1 MDRSLLRRYA
11 ASGAVIAR
19 LYLLNRFLLVPLT
32 GWRLPAWHGADF
44 LAGGL
49 MLCFL
54 NGLLLL
60 ARRRPV
66 GRVLPATLFL
76 LACGLFW
83 EVVTPLYL
91 PRSVGDPWD
100 VLAVWLGGMCLLALW
115 RFGDRRRRT

>member
-1 MDRSLLRRYA
+1 MGRYA
-11 ASGAVIAR
+11 VPGAVIAG
-19 LYLLNRFLLVPLT
+19 LYVLNRFVLVPAT
-32 GWRLPAWHGADF
+32 GWRLLAWHGADF

-83 EVVTPLYL
+83 EVATPLYL
-91 PRSVGDPWD
+91 SRSVGDPRD